1 MELTPV
7 QSSHID
13 SVGYLESDGVVLV
26 RYRDGSLHA
35 RPGWNAVAYEN
46 LMRASSKGKALAA
59 CAGPSI
65 LIAKGG
71 AEDSQSTRGAPP
83 LAVEGSSAPLNH
95 APISIS
101 EMRKAQK
108 PTSAADCSVAVV
120 K

>member
-7 QSSHID
+7 ESSHIAAI
-13 SVGYLESDGVVLV
+13 GYLESDGVVLV

-35 RPGWNAVAYEN
+35 RPGWNSVAYEN

-65 LIAKGG
+65 LISEGG
-71 AEDSQSTRGAPP
+71 RYAIDRSVSQVPRPVISGEA
-83 LAVEGSSAPLNH
+83 AG
-95 APISIS
+95 PISLS
-101 EMRKAQK
+101 EMRRAQK

-120 K
+120 R